1 MKKIA
6 AGLCIL
12 LAAGMVTACGGKKTE
27 QTTAAEAATTTAAE
41 VTMAAE
47 VATAAGTS
55 SPTLESATALELSTE
70 TPEAVNEEVSADA
83 EITTVSGEIKAVG
96 MSSITIVT
104 EGGEELSFL
113 KEGTEVDVADG
124 LQEGM
129 FVTITYKNTEEGQA
143 AAFIT
148 DAIEP

>member
-12 LAAGMVTACGGKKTE
+12 LAAGMVTACGEKKTE
-27 QTTAAEAATTTAAE
+27 QTTAAE
-41 VTMAAE
+41 VT
-47 VATAAGTS
+47 TAAGTS
-55 SPTLESATALELSTE
+55 STTSESATALELSTE

-83 EITTVSGEIKAVG
+83 EIITVSGEIKAVG

-113 KEGTEVDVADG
+113 KEDTEVDVADG

-129 FVTITYKNTEEGQA
+129 FVTITYKNTEEGQIA
-143 AAFIT
+143 TFIT

>member
-12 LAAGMVTACGGKKTE
+12 LAAGMVTACGEKKTE
-27 QTTAAEAATTTAAE
+27 QTTAAE
-41 VTMAAE
+41 VT
-47 VATAAGTS
+47 TAAGTS
-55 SPTLESATALELSTE
+55 STTSESATALELSTE

-83 EITTVSGEIKAVG
+83 EIITVSGEIKAVG
-96 MSSITIVT
+96 MSSITIVA

-113 KEGTEVDVADG
+113 KEDTEVDVADG

-129 FVTITYKNTEEGQA
+129 FVTITYKNTEEGQIA
-143 AAFIT
+143 TFIT

>member
-12 LAAGMVTACGGKKTE
+12 LAVGMVTACGGKKTE
-27 QTTAAEAATTTAAE
+27 QTTAAEAATTTAEAATTTAAE
-41 VTMAAE
+41 VT
-47 VATAAGTS
+47 TA
-55 SPTLESATALELSTE
+55 
-70 TPEAVNEEVSADA
+70 ADA
-83 EITTVSGEIKAVG
+83 EIATVSGEIKAVG

-113 KEGTEVDVADG
+113 KEDTEVDVADG

-129 FVTITYKNTEEGQA
+129 FVTITYKNTEEGQI

>member
-41 VTMAAE
+41 VT
-47 VATAAGTS
+47 TAA
-55 SPTLESATALELSTE
+55 
-70 TPEAVNEEVSADA
+70 EAVNEKVSADA
-83 EITTVSGEIKAVG
+83 EIATVSGEIKAVG

-104 EGGEELSFL
+104 EGGEERSFL

>member
-27 QTTAAEAATTTAAE
+27 QTTAAEVTTTAE
-41 VTMAAE
+41 
-47 VATAAGTS
+47 
-55 SPTLESATALELSTE
+55 TALELSTE
-70 TPEAVNEEVSADA
+70 ASKTADA
-83 EITTVSGEIKAVG
+83 EAEAEDTETATVSGEIKAVG

-129 FVTITYKNTEEGQA
+129 FVTITYKNTEEGQIA
-143 AAFIT
+143 TFIT

>member
-12 LAAGMVTACGGKKTE
+12 LAVGMVTACGGKKTE

-41 VTMAAE
+41 VTMAA
-47 VATAAGTS
+47 
-55 SPTLESATALELSTE
+55 
-70 TPEAVNEEVSADA
+70 DA
-83 EITTVSGEIKAVG
+83 EIATVSGEIKAVG

-113 KEGTEVDVADG
+113 KEDTEVDVADG

-129 FVTITYKNTEEGQA
+129 FVTITYKNTEEGQI